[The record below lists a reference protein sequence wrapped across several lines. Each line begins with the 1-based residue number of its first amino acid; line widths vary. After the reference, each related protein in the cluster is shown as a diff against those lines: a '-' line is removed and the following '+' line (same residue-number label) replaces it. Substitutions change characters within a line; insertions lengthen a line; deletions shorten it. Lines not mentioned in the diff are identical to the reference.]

1 MLISYN
7 KDKKAMWHLQVKLI
21 VEMWHDINSLTCR
34 NPRNRTQYTNI
45 FVYNTWIFLLMFFF
59 QDLKL
64 EDSLDKGLQ
73 RNHDSKIKMKKT
85 LKQNLVFLT
94 FTCKDKSLDKTSAV
108 CGQLEKALS

>member
-1 MLISYN
+1 MNQVLLDIKPSRPVVVVSIQ
-7 KDKKAMWHLQVKLI
+7 DKTA
-21 VEMWHDINSLTCR
+21 
-34 NPRNRTQYTNI
+34 PI
-45 FVYNTWIFLLMFFF
+45 FVCFSE
-59 QDLKL
+59 DLKL

-108 CGQLEKALS
+108 CGQLKKALS